1 LIVKVTYLTIGEAS
15 AGVSK
20 KLRDK
25 TASLRQAGLDAHLV
39 ILGTEK
45 NELDAHVSRVQVN
58 QSLAHKVGKLFFLW
72 RLSVFF
78 EQWALYRAALNWV
91 QAHPADL
98 ILFRYPVGDFFLWR
112 FLHCC
117 PQRVVFEYNT
127 IELAELKLRKSASF
141 YYQYFY
147 WSERIF
153 GKAVRVR
160 SAGIIGVTPEI
171 TEYQS
176 KLAGGAIPSIAIS
189 NGINVERV
197 KQRAG
202 ADFDGTELRIVL
214 LSGSQAQWHGVD
226 ILLKSLE
233 EVKNECKIICYIAGQ
248 ITKEQEERARRIQ
261 NVIVLPPQ
269 YGEDLDK
276 LMDQCHLGI
285 GTLGFETSFLTQA
298 CPLKV
303 REYWARG
310 IPFVIAYE
318 DADLI
323 QNTEMQPYFL
333 RVQIENGT
341 IRLNEVI
348 DFAKKVYAAGN
359 VSIRL
364 RSLAKEQ
371 IDYTVKAQQYVSFLH
386 SLQA

>member
-1 LIVKVTYLTIGEAS
+1 MARISYFTIGEAS
-15 AGVSK
+15 GGVSK
-20 KLRDK
+20 KLKDK
-25 TASLRQAGLDAHLV
+25 TDSLREAGLDVHLV
-39 ILGTEK
+39 ILGAEQNEHEK
-45 NELDAHVSRVQVN
+45 CISRVYVN
-58 QSLAHKVGKLFFLW
+58 QSMAHKFGNLFFLW
-72 RLSVFF
+72 RLSVVF
-78 EQWALYRAALNWV
+78 EQWALYSAALRW
-91 QAHPADL
+91 ARSHPADL

-112 FLHCC
+112 FLHRC

-127 IELAELKLRKSASF
+127 IELAELKLRKSSF

-147 WSERIF
+147 WSERLF
-153 GKAVRVR
+153 GRSVRVR

-171 TEYQS
+171 TQYQS
-176 KLAGGAIPSIAIS
+176 KMADGKIPSITIS
-189 NGINVERV
+189 NGIKVDRV
-197 KQRAG
+197 KQRQG

-226 ILLKSLE
+226 ILLKSFE

-248 ITKEQEERARRIQ
+248 ITKEQEDRARRIQ
-261 NVIVLPPQ
+261 NVVVLPPQ

-333 RVQIENGT
+333 RVQIESGT

-348 DFAKKVYAAGN
+348 DFAKKVYASGN
-359 VSIRL
+359 VSSRL

-386 SLQA
+386 SLRA

>member
-1 LIVKVTYLTIGEAS
+1 MKVTYLTIGEAS

-25 TASLRQAGLDAHLV
+25 TASLRQAGLDVHLV
-39 ILGTEK
+39 MLGSDR
-45 NELDAHVSRVQVN
+45 NELDAYVSRVQVD
-58 QSLAHKVGKLFFLW
+58 QLLAHKVGKLFFLW
-72 RLSVFF
+72 RLAVFF
-78 EQWALYRAALNWV
+78 EQWALYRSALHWV
-91 QAHPADL
+91 RTHPADL
-98 ILFRYPVGDFFLWR
+98 ILFRYPVGDFFLWW
-112 FLHCC
+112 FLHRCS
-117 PQRVVFEYNT
+117 QRVVFEYNT

-153 GKAVRVR
+153 GKAVRIR

-171 TEYQS
+171 TQYQS
-176 KLAGGAIPSIAIS
+176 AMAGGRVPSISIS

-202 ADFDGTELRIVL
+202 GDFDGTELRMVL

-233 EVKNECKIICYIAGQ
+233 EVKNECKITCYIAGQ
-248 ITKEQEERARRIQ
+248 ITKEQEEHARRIE
-261 NVIVLPPQ
+261 NVVVLPPQ
-269 YGEDLDK
+269 YGDDLDR

-323 QNTEMQPYFL
+323 HATEMQPFFL
-333 RVQIENGT
+333 RVQIKNGT
-341 IRLNEVI
+341 MPLNDVI
-348 DFAKKVYAAGN
+348 EFAKKLYGSGN
-359 VSIRL
+359 VTSKL
-364 RSLAKEQ
+364 RELAIQQ
-371 IDYTVKAQQYVSFLH
+371 IDYKVKAKQYVSFLH
-386 SLQA
+386 SLPI

>member
-1 LIVKVTYLTIGEAS
+1 MARISYFTIGEAS
-15 AGVSK
+15 GGVSK
-20 KLRDK
+20 KLKDK
-25 TASLRQAGLDAHLV
+25 ADCLREAGLDVHLV
-39 ILGTEK
+39 ILGAEQ
-45 NELDAHVSRVQVN
+45 NEQKKYISRVYVN
-58 QSLAHKVGKLFFLW
+58 QSIAHKLGNLFFLW
-72 RLSVFF
+72 RFSVVF
-78 EQWALYRAALNWV
+78 EQWALYRAALRWSRS
-91 QAHPADL
+91 HPADL
-98 ILFRYPVGDFFLWR
+98 ILFRYPVGDFFLWWFVYR
-112 FLHCC
+112 CQ
-117 PQRVVFEYNT
+117 QRVVFEYNT
-127 IELAELKLRKSASF
+127 IELAELKLRKSSF
-141 YYQYFY
+141 YYRYFY

-176 KLAGGAIPSIAIS
+176 KLTGGAIPSIAIS

-214 LSGSQAQWHGVD
+214 LSGSQAKWHGVD

-233 EVKNECKIICYIAGQ
+233 EIKNECKIICYIAGQ
-248 ITKEQEERARRIQ
+248 ITKEQEDRARRIQ
-261 NVIVLPPQ
+261 NVVVLPPQ
-269 YGEDLDK
+269 YGEDLDQ

-359 VSIRL
+359 VPIKL

-371 IDYTVKAQQYVSFLH
+371 IDYTVKSQQYVSFLY